1 MPARLV
7 RFTLALELAAYVAL
21 GAWLVS
27 VSGWT
32 LPTVIA
38 LAVTLALG
46 VRFLLVCFSSF
57 LGWIY
62 CSPCAP
68 EYRIGPAGAPG
79 LVLGE
84 YRAMLCGNLWYLPWD
99 SLAMRP
105 ESVPAPAERPP
116 VVLVHGYMSNRGFFG
131 PLQRWLQGQGV
142 APVFA
147 PNFHVL
153 FDSIEQFA
161 AELHEEIERIAD
173 GCGQPRVILVCHSM
187 GGLAARRYLQDHGAG
202 RIARLV
208 TIASPHHG
216 TAVAKVGLGLN
227 ARQMN
232 PGSDFLRALER
243 AEAQSPPAVEAL
255 SIWSPHDNLVS
266 PQDTSRLPWARN
278 IPVPGRGHVD
288 ILASNRLA
296 TIVLKELR
304 EAGVAVRD

>member
-21 GAWLVS
+21 GAWLSS
-27 VSGWT
+27 VAGRT
-32 LPTVIA
+32 LPAVVALAIA
-38 LAVTLALG
+38 LALG
-46 VRFLLVCFSSF
+46 ARFLLVCFSSF
-57 LGWIY
+57 VGWVY

-68 EYRIGPAGAPG
+68 EHRIGLAGVPR

-84 YRAMLCGNLWYLPWD
+84 YRALLCGNLWYLPWD
-99 SLAMRP
+99 SVAMRP
-105 ESVPAPAERPP
+105 EPVPTPVAQPP
-116 VVLVHGYMSNRGFFG
+116 VILVHGYMSNRGFFG
-131 PLQRWLQGQGV
+131 PLQRWLDAQGV

-161 AELHEEIERIAD
+161 AELHDEIERIAQ
-173 GCGQPRVILVCHSM
+173 GSGQPRVILVCHSM

-216 TAVAKVGLGLN
+216 TAVAKMGLGLN
-227 ARQMN
+227 ARQMT
-232 PGSDFLRALER
+232 PGSDFLRELER
-243 AEAQSPPAVEAL
+243 AEAASPPAVETL

-266 PQDTSRLPWARN
+266 PQDTSRLPWAREHV
-278 IPVPGRGHVD
+278 IP
-288 ILASNRLA
+288 
-296 TIVLKELR
+296 
-304 EAGVAVRD
+304 GVAHVGLLSSPRTFAALRPELPA